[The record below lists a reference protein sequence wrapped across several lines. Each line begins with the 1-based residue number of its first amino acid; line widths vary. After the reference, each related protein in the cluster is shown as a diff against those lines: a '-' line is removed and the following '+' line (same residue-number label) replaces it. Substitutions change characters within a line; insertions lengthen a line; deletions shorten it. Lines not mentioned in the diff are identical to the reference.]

1 MRSRLSI
8 GSALVATLVLLV
20 FVDGWVGYPIISGLI
35 LLGLTFASQ
44 RELLKMLA
52 PGQSSGWVLACTLLL
67 FVSVAMGARGDD
79 GHTEVWMIV
88 GGVLVAA
95 QIILLMAAT
104 GRMARGPED
113 PERLAGWL
121 ASSSFALLWIGA
133 PMAVL
138 WSLVAGRE
146 GGEGSI
152 LAVVLVLLCKCAD
165 IGGYLGGTLF
175 GRRRI
180 MPRVSPKKS
189 YEGSLT
195 GLILTLAAAWGVQ
208 SVAPDLLEGLHS
220 WRLAAF
226 ALVVNL
232 FSQAG
237 DFAESMVKRSVGVKD
252 SGNLLPGFGGA
263 LDIIDSLT
271 LAIPAAVG
279 LLELI

>member
-1 MRSRLSI
+1 MRSRLRI

-20 FVDGWVGYPIISGLI
+20 FVDGWVGYPIVSGLI
-35 LLGLTFASQ
+35 LLGLTFESQ
-44 RELLKMLA
+44 RELIRMLA
-52 PGQSSGWVLACTLLL
+52 PGESSTWVLVCTLLL
-67 FVSVAMGARGDD
+67 FVSVALGTRGAEHIG
-79 GHTEVWMIV
+79 VWAIL
-88 GGVLVAA
+88 GGVAVAA
-95 QIILLMAAT
+95 QVIFLMAAT
-104 GRMARGPED
+104 GRMARGPEN
-113 PERLAGWL
+113 PGGLAPWL
-121 ASSSFALLWIGA
+121 ASSSLALLWLGA

-138 WSLVAGRE
+138 WSLVVGRA

-195 GLILTLAAAWGVQ
+195 GLILTLLAAWSIQ
-208 SVAPDLLEGLHS
+208 SVAPDLLNGLDS
-220 WRLAAF
+220 WKLGAF
-226 ALVVNL
+226 AVVINL

-279 LLELI
+279 LLGLI